1 MDIREELYSKVA
13 SLQRENLTGRNSLEE
28 YKKSQEKFV
37 DSIFSE
43 FLTVIDTFDRA
54 EKAIK
59 ERELDQDENAKKAIN
74 RQLNAKKKALA
85 VLGKFDVREIEF
97 KDGHSVPEQCSVVD
111 TEPDAGRQTGEI
123 ISIERQG
130 YTRNGRLLRPAEVVI
145 VKN

>member
-54 EKAIK
+54 
-59 ERELDQDENAKKAIN
+59 
-74 RQLNAKKKALA
+74 
-85 VLGKFDVREIEF
+85 V
-97 KDGHSVPEQCSVVD
+97 
-111 TEPDAGRQTGEI
+111 
-123 ISIERQG
+123 
-130 YTRNGRLLRPAEVVI
+130 
-145 VKN
+145 